1 MDTIQANP
9 YEVLAAAF
17 CYPDTGHIEFLSEGA
32 EFLPAGAVRKA
43 FLSFLQRIGG
53 LPLSDW
59 EELHTRTLDLNPP
72 AAPYLGFQ
80 TWGESYQRGAFLAK
94 MSREVV
100 EGEID
105 AEGELP
111 DHLIPVLRY
120 LAQAESPLP
129 ELVEIFEPSVKRMA
143 ASLRQ
148 SDPANP
154 YLHLLDGLH
163 SLAKSLPKEAV

>member
-72 AAPYLGFQ
+72 SAPYFGFQ
-80 TWGESYQRGAFLAK
+80 TWGESYQRGAFLAALNH
-94 MSREVV
+94 ELAV
-100 EGEID
+100 EDID

-120 LAQAESPLP
+120 LGRSHAPLP
-129 ELVEIFEPSVKRMA
+129 ELVEILEPVMARLISVLHK
-143 ASLRQ
+143 
-148 SDPANP
+148 SDPDNP
-154 YLHLLDGLH
+154 YLDLFHAVQELIE
-163 SLAKSLPKEAV
+163 SMPKETA

>member
-1 MDTIQANP
+1 MDAHTCLLYA
-9 YEVLAAAF
+9 EALR
-17 CYPDTGHIEFLSEGA
+17 YPEPGHLEFLEEGVLMASPGA
-32 EFLPAGAVRKA
+32 ERQHVADFLAGVR
-43 FLSFLQRIGG
+43 
-53 LPLSDW
+53 PLSLGAW